1 MRKSQELTK
10 SQKQLLYLL
19 PVLNDRQVAG
29 MLSTLKKPARR
40 VEKNDAYRQLMNMTG
55 CAEAKEQLTAMLA
68 AHRMSHIAESRSRT
82 VKQPYFHA
90 VFTGN
95 PGCAKTTCARLYAR
109 ALAQEGITKHDR
121 FAELTRA
128 SLCGKYQGHTAQMVK
143 EVFKQ
148 NKGGTIFIDEAYSL
162 ASDER
167 DSFGAEA
174 IDEII
179 VGLENDP
186 ETVVIFAGYPEKMEQ
201 IGRAHV

>member
-95 PGCAKTTCARLYAR
+95 PGCAKTTCAPVRQGAR
-109 ALAQEGITKHDR
+109 AG
-121 FAELTRA
+121 
-128 SLCGKYQGHTAQMVK
+128 GHH
-143 EVFKQ
+143 
-148 NKGGTIFIDEAYSL
+148 EA
-162 ASDER
+162 
-167 DSFGAEA
+167 
-174 IDEII
+174 
-179 VGLENDP
+179 
-186 ETVVIFAGYPEKMEQ
+186 
-201 IGRAHV
+201 

>member
-40 VEKNDAYRQLMNMTG
+40 AEKNDAYRQLMNMTG

-90 VFTGN
+90 VFI
-95 PGCAKTTCARLYAR
+95 PAAPRRPAR
-109 ALAQEGITKHDR
+109 ACTPGR
-121 FAELTRA
+121 SRRRA
-128 SLCGKYQGHTAQMVK
+128 SRSTTALP
-143 EVFKQ
+143 
-148 NKGGTIFIDEAYSL
+148 S
-162 ASDER
+162 
-167 DSFGAEA
+167 
-174 IDEII
+174 
-179 VGLENDP
+179 
-186 ETVVIFAGYPEKMEQ
+186 
-201 IGRAHV
+201 